1 MTDRRRINAALW
13 FLLVFIALA
22 TVSRGADVS
31 QRFPVVASAVFA
43 GVMLL
48 AIAFLGAAHPF
59 ERFGPGNQVTA
70 VRSAL
75 VALAAGLIPEP
86 PTSQVATAAVI
97 LASAVTAL
105 DGVDG
110 WLARRSRMASPYGAR
125 FDLEVDAFL
134 IMVLAILA
142 WRHGQAGA
150 WVLLSGL
157 TRYAFVAAGAVWSWM
172 RRLLPPSRRRQ
183 TICVVQIAGLI
194 LVMVP
199 FVRPPLSST
208 IAALSLAVLWYSF
221 LVDTLWLWKQ
231 AR

>member
-1 MTDRRRINAALW
+1 MTDRRRINGALW
-13 FLLVFIALA
+13 FLLVFIAFA
-22 TVSRGADVS
+22 AVSRSADVS

-70 VRSAL
+70 VRATLVAL
-75 VALAAGLIPEP
+75 VAGVIPEP
-86 PTSQVATAAVI
+86 PTSAVATAAAL
-97 LASAVTAL
+97 LASVVTAL

-110 WLARRSRMASPYGAR
+110 WLARRSRMASSYGAR
-125 FDLEVDAFL
+125 FDLEVDALL

-142 WRHGQAGA
+142 WRHDKAGA

-157 TRYAFVAAGAVWSWM
+157 TRYAFIAVGALWSWM

-194 LVMVP
+194 IVMLP
-199 FVRPPLSST
+199 FVKPPLSST
-208 IAALSLAVLWYSF
+208 IAAVSLAALWYSF
-221 LVDTLWLWKQ
+221 LVDILWLWKQ
-231 AR
+231 SR

>member
-22 TVSRGADVS
+22 AVSRGADVS
-31 QRFPVVASAVFA
+31 QRFPVVTSAVFA

-48 AIAFLGAAHPF
+48 AIAWLGAAHPF

-70 VRSAL
+70 VRAAL
-75 VALAAGLIPEP
+75 VALVAGLIFEP
-86 PTSQVATAAVI
+86 PASPVASAAAI

-110 WLARRSRMASPYGAR
+110 WLARRSRMASQYGAR

-142 WRHGQAGA
+142 WQHGKAGA

-157 TRYAFVAAGAVWSWM
+157 TRYLFVAAGSMWRWM

-194 LVMVP
+194 VVMLP
-199 FVRPPLSST
+199 LIRPPLSST

-221 LVDTLWLWKQ
+221 FVDTRWLWKQ